1 MASWSLNR
9 KVVLITGGARGIGA
23 ATARELARRGA
34 QPVLADFDTAALAA
48 TARSMSPVP
57 LTIEVDVTDLAAC
70 EAAVERTLSEH
81 GKLDAVWANA
91 GVGALGPLQFTDPPA
106 WRRTIE
112 VNVIG
117 SYHTVRAALPAV
129 ICQQGYVAVTASVA
143 SFGHAPQ
150 MSAYA
155 ASKAAVEAMCNSLRV
170 EVAHH
175 GVQVASVHPT
185 WIDTAMV
192 RDADEH
198 PSFALLRASMRP
210 PFKRTYPV
218 DRAVNDI
225 VAGFEQ
231 RQRRICTPRFVYVAH
246 ALRPLLT
253 TRMFERDQLKVAPEM
268 ERIFRQEVSEHGVAG
283 ASVSDRLAGQ
293 LEQASVT

>member
-1 MASWSLNR
+1 M
-9 KVVLITGGARGIGA
+9 
-23 ATARELARRGA
+23 
-34 QPVLADFDTAALAA
+34 
-48 TARSMSPVP
+48 P
-57 LTIEVDVTDLAAC
+57 LTIELDVTDLAGC
-70 EAAVERTLSEH
+70 EAAVEQTLCEH
-81 GKLDAVWANA
+81 GKLDVVWANA
-91 GVGALGPLQFTDPPA
+91 GIGALGPAQFTDAVA

-117 SYHTVRAALPAV
+117 SYYTVRAALPAV
-129 ICQQGYVAVTASVA
+129 IARRGYVAVTASVA

-155 ASKAAVEAMCNSLRV
+155 ASKAAVEAICNSVRA

-175 GVQVASVHPT
+175 GVQVASIHPS

-192 RDADEH
+192 REGDEH
-198 PSFALLRASMRP
+198 PAFALLRASMRP

-218 DRAVNDI
+218 DRAANDI

-231 RQRRICTPRFVYVAH
+231 RRRRICTPRFVYVAH

-253 TRMFERDQLKVAPEM
+253 TRMFERDLLKVAPEM
-268 ERIFRQEVSEHGVAG
+268 ERIFQDEVSEHGTAG
-283 ASVSDRLAGQ
+283 ASMSDRLAAQ
-293 LEQASVT
+293 LEHRIR